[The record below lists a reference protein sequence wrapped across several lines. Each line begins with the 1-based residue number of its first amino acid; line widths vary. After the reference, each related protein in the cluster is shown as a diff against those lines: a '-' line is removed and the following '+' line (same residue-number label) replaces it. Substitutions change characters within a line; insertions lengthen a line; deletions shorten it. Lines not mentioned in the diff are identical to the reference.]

1 MLLRS
6 RFQRFQHASGRRTV
20 LRSFRS
26 SRRSF
31 QEHQRTRPPWRT
43 SHRASHRSQARR
55 GWGPIEL
62 ESGRRGEHAA
72 RGRPA
77 GLRQARE
84 ISHARSVAGID
95 DVGALLEHGGARMP
109 TCMHACAC
117 VCACMCGWLCVR
129 ACRCVPACLAG
140 CDGQLHAELPM
151 YHVRHGRARACCA
164 GLGPVLALAL
174 VRSWIYI
181 DCTLLKHR
189 GWLQRPPD
197 DGYGKICFV
206 VSFRV
211 PESDMGRMSTAH

>member
-6 RFQRFQHASGRRTV
+6 RFQRFQHASGRRSV

-43 SHRASHRSQARR
+43 SHQASHRSQARR
-55 GWGPIEL
+55 GSWEPIEL

-117 VCACMCGWLCVR
+117 VRMHVWLVVCARMSVCARLSGWMRWPAPCRIADVCGIRHGWARAHCAGRACAC
-129 ACRCVPACLAG
+129 ACASTI
-140 CDGQLHAELPM
+140 M
-151 YHVRHGRARACCA
+151 HG
-164 GLGPVLALAL
+164 
-174 VRSWIYI
+174 IYI
-181 DCTLLKHR
+181 DCTLLEHR
-189 GWLQRPPD
+189 GWLPH
-197 DGYGKICFV
+197 DG
-206 VSFRV
+206 
-211 PESDMGRMSTAH
+211 